1 MFKVLLGS
9 ECILFFNIK
18 LTGKFLF
25 VLSLAFTI
33 SGCSPLNDKLNSAT
47 KTANVALDEK
57 PEILDISAVVIWDG
71 NQTLGG
77 NWISHPDVESPKRV
91 LIKNISNGKSIV
103 GAIFQQTK
111 KINPGPA
118 FISSDAAKALD
129 IVKNEQTKVQI
140 IAVKAVQSTSPT
152 PEIAKPDKVN
162 VSALETKLS
171 KPFIQVGIF
180 GVQNNANSTRD
191 QMLQLNLPVNIFDF
205 EIKGKSYWRVVAG
218 PATTADS
225 RKNMLKSIK
234 SAGFTDAYY
243 VSN

>member
-1 MFKVLLGS
+1 MFLS
-9 ECILFFNIK
+9 EK
-18 LTGKFLF
+18 LIGKFLLF
-25 VLSLAFTI
+25 LIFFITI
-33 SGCSPLNDKLNSAT
+33 TGCSPLSNKSNSA
-47 KTANVALDEK
+47 KNTANITFDEK
-57 PEILDISAVVIWDG
+57 PEILDISAAVIWDG
-71 NQTLGG
+71 EQTLGG
-77 NWISHPDVESPKRV
+77 NWISHPNVESPKRV

-111 KINPGPA
+111 KINPGSA

-152 PEIAKPDKVN
+152 PEIAKSDKVN

-205 EIKGKSYWRVVAG
+205 QIKGKSYWRVVAG
-218 PATTADS
+218 PATTAVS